1 MGPTW
6 ILLLNIIFLAP
17 AWGST
22 DKDNTGMV
30 KMLLKMVTEL
40 RDHLE
45 ELEQENIELIRGM
58 EARDRVLEDKVK
70 ELEKENSM
78 QSAKLAKLEE
88 QLTKEAAFLMTCA
101 TRNSM
106 PPERNTTITF
116 DYLTADFNNADNV
129 GGADG
134 QLDIS
139 TGVFTCLTGGIYEV
153 NKSSLLL
160 SIIPKS
166 YSPQVTFS
174 GVSVIGTGQID
185 VESSTDQ

>member
-1 MGPTW
+1 MGPIL
-6 ILLLNIIFLAP
+6 ILLLDIIFLAS

-22 DKDNTGMV
+22 DKDNTGMD

-58 EARDRVLEDKVK
+58 EARDRVLEEHVK
-70 ELEKENSM
+70 EPEKENSM

-88 QLTKEAAFLMTCA
+88 QLTKESAFLMTCA

-116 DYLTADFNNADNV
+116 DYLTADFNNADNM

-139 TGVFTCLTGGIYEV
+139 TGIFTCLTGGIYEV
-153 NKSSLLL
+153 NLNIFNFLVL
-160 SIIPKS
+160 S
-166 YSPQVTFS
+166 
-174 GVSVIGTGQID
+174 
-185 VESSTDQ
+185 

>member
-6 ILLLNIIFLAP
+6 ILLLNIIFLAS

-22 DKDNTGMV
+22 EKDNTDMD

-40 RDHLE
+40 RDRLE
-45 ELEQENIELIRGM
+45 ELEQENFELIRGL
-58 EARDRVLEDKVK
+58 EARDRVLEEQVK
-70 ELEKENSM
+70 ELEKKNSM

-116 DYLTADFNNADNV
+116 DYLTADFNNADNM

-139 TGVFTCLTGGIYEV
+139 TGIFTCLTGGIYEV
-153 NKSSLLL
+153 NLNIFNFLVL
-160 SIIPKS
+160 S
-166 YSPQVTFS
+166 
-174 GVSVIGTGQID
+174 
-185 VESSTDQ
+185 

>member
-1 MGPTW
+1 MGPTC
-6 ILLLNIIFLAP
+6 ILFLDIIFLAS

-22 DKDNTGMV
+22 DKDNIGMD

-40 RDHLE
+40 RDRLE
-45 ELEQENIELIRGM
+45 ELEQENFELIRGM
-58 EARDRVLEDKVK
+58 EARDRVLEEHVK

-116 DYLTADFNNADNV
+116 DFLTADFNNADMV

-139 TGVFTCLTGGIYEV
+139 TGIFTCLTGGIYEV
-153 NKSSLLL
+153 NLNIFNFLVL
-160 SIIPKS
+160 S
-166 YSPQVTFS
+166 
-174 GVSVIGTGQID
+174 
-185 VESSTDQ
+185 

>member
-6 ILLLNIIFLAP
+6 ILLLNIIFLAS

-22 DKDNTGMV
+22 DKDSTGMD

-40 RDHLE
+40 RDRLE
-45 ELEQENIELIRGM
+45 ELEQESFELISGL
-58 EARDRVLEDKVK
+58 EARDRVLEEQVK
-70 ELEKENSM
+70 MLERENSM

-101 TRNSM
+101 TRTSM

-116 DYLTADFNNADNV
+116 DYLTADFNNADNM

-134 QLDIS
+134 QFDIS
-139 TGVFTCLTGGIYEV
+139 TGIFTCLTGGIYEV
-153 NKSSLLL
+153 N
-160 SIIPKS
+160 
-166 YSPQVTFS
+166 
-174 GVSVIGTGQID
+174 
-185 VESSTDQ
+185 